1 MSKADERE
9 IKTISFTNE
18 YKEELKKLN
27 AEKNGS
33 RLICKL
39 LREYYEKTGDV
50 YTMEKLED
58 DMIHIK
64 EVLEKILESLGENS

>member
-1 MSKADERE
+1 MGKADERE

-39 LREYYEKTGDV
+39 LREYYEKTGEG
-50 YTMEKLED
+50 YNMAKLED
-58 DMIHIK
+58 DMTHIK
-64 EVLEKILESLGENS
+64 EVLEKILKGLGENS

>member
-1 MSKADERE
+1 MSRSDERE

-27 AEKNGS
+27 LEKNGS

-39 LREYYEKTGDV
+39 LREYYERTGEG
-50 YTMEKLED
+50 YNMEKLED

-64 EVLEKILESLGENS
+64 EVLDKILKSLGENS